1 MRSIYL
7 WVMDTDLAGDNA
19 AYGAAFADVYDAW
32 YEDVTDVPATVDTL
46 VRLAGGGNLLELG
59 VGTGRIAIPIA
70 ERLAGRAR
78 IVGVDA
84 SVEMLDVWRAK
95 LDRNDTARARSVVV
109 HGDMRMPFVRESFGH
124 GPFSVVFC
132 TFNTF
137 FNLPSHEAQRACLAN
152 AAAALAP
159 GGAVVLEFAVFHD
172 VDSGA
177 APSETTETR
186 TRRDGTTVTS
196 TSRIDPGDHTASG
209 SFTDDSGRV
218 RPWRIRWATPR
229 MIDQMAAA
237 AGLVCTDRWED
248 FTRMPFRDG
257 SVRQV
262 CVLRRRLAGT

>member
-1 MRSIYL
+1 
-7 WVMDTDLAGDNA
+7 MDTDPG

-32 YEDVTDVPATVDTL
+32 YEDVTDVPSTVDTL

-59 VGTGRIAIPIA
+59 VGTGRIAVPVA

-95 LDRNDTARARSVVV
+95 LHNNDPAHQRSVVV
-109 HGDMRMPFVRESFGH
+109 HGDMTNSFDH

-137 FNLPSHEAQRACLAN
+137 FNLPTHEAQRTCLAN
-152 AAAALAP
+152 AASALAP
-159 GGAVVLEFAVFHD
+159 GGAVVLEFAVFREHSFDAAAAD
-172 VDSGA
+172 V
-177 APSETTETR
+177 TETR
-186 TRRDGTTVTS
+186 TRRDGTVVTS
-196 TSRIDPGDHTASG
+196 TSRIDPSNFTASG
-209 SFTDDSGRV
+209 SFTDEAGRS
-218 RPWRIRWATPR
+218 RSWNIRWATPL
-229 MIDQMAAA
+229 MIDEMAAA

-248 FTRMPFRDG
+248 FSRAPIRDA

-262 CVLRRRLAGT
+262 CVMRRRLAGT